1 LLSHNSR
8 ELEYGNETG
17 QGINAK
23 TSLLGLDVTYAL
35 AHNVFLDL
43 HYFYRKKDSEDDK
56 RDDTTQ
62 YFGGGV
68 RINIGKQRMD
78 F

>member
-1 LLSHNSR
+1 M
-8 ELEYGNETG
+8 
-17 QGINAK
+17 
-23 TSLLGLDVTYAL
+23 L
-35 AHNVFLDL
+35 AHNVFIDL

-56 RDDTTQ
+56 LDDKTQ